1 MEGMVRIEAPHFCAG
16 VELRD
21 NKVVKVAPILKYM
34 RGWEVSRV
42 TSYCDRVTSKKKKW
56 KWEIRYDQ

>member
-42 TSYCDRVTSKKKKW
+42 TSYCDRVTSKKKK
-56 KWEIRYDQ
+56 